1 MADRLLKLSIDQT
14 CWAVGYPDEV
24 ELYAC
29 DNYGDDP
36 TLLDADEARQ
46 LRDWLTTWLDLHR

>member
-1 MADRLLKLSIDQT
+1 MANRLLKFSIDQT
-14 CWAVGYPDEV
+14 CWARGYPDEV

-36 TLLDADEARQ
+36 NTVRCRRGPSAP
-46 LRDWLTTWLDLHR
+46 